1 MLTTMM
7 VENESISQSIQ
18 REGEKRRKKMGMD
31 GDRKKAFL
39 EIPVMLF
46 LFGSAVHDETTIT
59 FKFKGG
65 GREFSSRNHGNTG

>member
-1 MLTTMM
+1 
-7 VENESISQSIQ
+7 
-18 REGEKRRKKMGMD
+18 MGMD